1 MGKSIAR
8 RARLNIMQQNPLSIA
23 LTHSDWLRRTLAAD
37 PALEARLIA
46 ELERPFT
53 RADMAVMLAAY
64 PLDSEDAVKHAL
76 RKLRQ
81 AVLARLIARDLSSR
95 ATLDEVMATIS
106 GLAIFSVDAAL
117 RALKP
122 LLARYGARTLASDG
136 LSSTFAVGLDSLSP
150 SYRSAA
156 LQLAGQL
163 HPIAQQAGLRAQGIE
178 VFAKHLDGDLCPGL
192 EVLHRAAATG
202 AEMRTARRHP
212 LRRRFDDALAA
223 RDFVARL
230 LAKGNVVDEFAGQ
243 RAFDDL
249 LQIVEADDPP
259 VTFDKNG
266 LIEAAAT
273 AKVIVDRSEVHAGFR
288 SDGFAGG
295 FSVPGGREQ
304 RSCGFHDAGT
314 GQLAIGTG
322 AAARFGHS

>member
-1 MGKSIAR
+1 V
-8 RARLNIMQQNPLSIA
+8 
-23 LTHSDWLRRTLAAD
+23 
-37 PALEARLIA
+37 PAVVSYRG
-46 ELERPFT
+46 FG
-53 RADMAVMLAAY
+53 
-64 PLDSEDAVKHAL
+64 
-76 RKLRQ
+76 Q
-81 AVLARLIARDLSSR
+81 
-95 ATLDEVMATIS
+95 
-106 GLAIFSVDAAL
+106 SVDA
-117 RALKP
+117 P
-122 LLARYGARTLASDG
+122 FQLLTR
-136 LSSTFAVGLDSLSP
+136 
-150 SYRSAA
+150 
-156 LQLAGQL
+156 
-163 HPIAQQAGLRAQGIE
+163 
-178 VFAKHLDGDLCPGL
+178 
-192 EVLHRAAATG
+192 
-202 AEMRTARRHP
+202 
-212 LRRRFDDALAA
+212 
-223 RDFVARL
+223 
-230 LAKGNVVDEFAGQ
+230 GQ